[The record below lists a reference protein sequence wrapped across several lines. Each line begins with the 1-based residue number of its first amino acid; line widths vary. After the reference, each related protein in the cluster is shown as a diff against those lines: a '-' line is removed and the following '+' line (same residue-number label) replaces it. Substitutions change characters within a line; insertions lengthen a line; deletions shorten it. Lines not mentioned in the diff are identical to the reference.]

1 MTLCALTSA
10 PTYTYR
16 WGGRPIVNST
26 RTPIPPCKSSA
37 QASEYVAIVTL
48 VSAIEALSVPNAPWE
63 GKAKVARFIDF
74 VLQVAPETLAKY
86 SLIANFPVTWIG
98 GIARIKP

>member
-1 MTLCALTSA
+1 M
-10 PTYTYR
+10 
-16 WGGRPIVNST
+16 NST

-86 SLIANFPVTWIG
+86 SLIANFPVTWLG